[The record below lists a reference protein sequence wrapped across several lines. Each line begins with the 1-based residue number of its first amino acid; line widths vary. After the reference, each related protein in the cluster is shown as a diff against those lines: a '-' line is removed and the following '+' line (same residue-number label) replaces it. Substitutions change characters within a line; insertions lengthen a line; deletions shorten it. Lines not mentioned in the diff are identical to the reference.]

1 MKSGSADAW
10 LASYALGGIT
20 LARGIGTF
28 GGVVHSFSAVMLS
41 CSMNTKTVGASG
53 QISLGKQYAG
63 RTVVVE
69 SPEEGVWVIRTAQVI
84 PDNEMWLHREP
95 ALSKMA
101 KGLAWADA
109 APASVTDL
117 DQFEA
122 DILRRW
128 EASREDDS
136 SR

>member
-1 MKSGSADAW
+1 M
-10 LASYALGGIT
+10 GI
-20 LARGIGTF
+20 
-28 GGVVHSFSAVMLS
+28 
-41 CSMNTKTVGASG
+41 KTIGASG

-84 PDNEMWLHREP
+84 PDNEMWLHEDP
-95 ALSKMA
+95 AVNKVA

-128 EASREDDS
+128 EANREGDS